1 MPIWTSYGALY
12 ITSNVSLTHLG
23 LYGLLSELTPLLHWF
38 PDIPASLCIKFL
50 KNQINIISEQQSETE
65 VLDAHDLE
73 LVDCWPN
80 VGSRHEPDV
89 RDIKMPEVNAGAYI
103 VAKIVVL

>member
-1 MPIWTSYGALY
+1 MY
-12 ITSNVSLTHLG
+12 IIS
-23 LYGLLSELTPLLHWF
+23 
-38 PDIPASLCIKFL
+38 
-50 KNQINIISEQQSETE
+50 KNQINVISEQQSETE

>member
-38 PDIPASLCIKFL
+38 PDIPASLYMYI
-50 KNQINIISEQQSETE
+50 NQINVISEQQSETE

>member
-1 MPIWTSYGALY
+1 MSFQS
-12 ITSNVSLTHLG
+12 SNQ
-23 LYGLLSELTPLLHWF
+23 
-38 PDIPASLCIKFL
+38 K
-50 KNQINIISEQQSETE
+50 

-73 LVDCWPN
+73 LVDCWSN
-80 VGSRHEPDV
+80 VHSRHEPDV